1 MNYSKDAN
9 TKKQKTKKATKKK
22 VKNRVGLII
31 TRVVIIIIILIFFA
45 VLGASMGVYLGI
57 LDGAPDISLLQVE
70 PNKYTSYIYDQNGTE
85 IDILHGEENRDHVTL
100 DGIPL
105 NMQNAT
111 VAIEDERFYSHNGID
126 FQGMVR
132 ALFVNIEA
140 KLTGNKNLEG
150 ASTITQQLIKSA
162 FFKDALVNKEGS
174 TQKFVRK
181 LQEQYM
187 AIQLENLAIEL
198 KGNKKA
204 GKDQILELYLNT
216 INYHG
221 ANGVQAAAKR
231 YFSKD
236 ASELTLAEC
245 AMLAAIPQ
253 NPTKWNPIAH
263 ADLNKTRQTT
273 VLNRMLKQGFITDAE
288 YNQAID
294 EDIYSKIQTIAQEVA
309 EEKSSHSYFTDQLIN
324 SVIKGLQEQEKLSLE
339 QANDLIYSGGLQIY
353 SSQDLEIQKIVDEAY
368 NNPKLFPIED
378 YALEVSYYISVED
391 KVTKKAKHYPVQ
403 RKYVKNQEEADK
415 FALEMRNK
423 YLTDDVNLLSDR
435 TEVIIQ
441 PQSAFIVTDFHTG
454 EVKALIGGR
463 GEKTGSRLFN
473 RATQAMRQP
482 GSTFKVLAAYAPGL
496 DTGLFTPATVFNDAP
511 YTRGGWSPGNWYSGY
526 KGLNT
531 VRSGIAKSMNI
542 LAAKAIA
549 KVGID
554 TSMDYLKN
562 FGFTTL
568 VDTPQVRADGKTY
581 SDLNDSTALGGI
593 TDGVILSELNSAY
606 GTIANNGEYLK
617 PIYYTKVL
625 RHDGTVLL
633 ENKIEP
639 KVVLKKTTAFLLT
652 DMMEDVVTT
661 SIGTG
666 KAAKFKNINMPIA
679 GKTGTTSDTKDLVF
693 SGYTPYYVASVWL
706 GHDQK
711 RNLIDNGDTQL
722 YLWSNIMEKIHLLK
736 NLETKK
742 FEQPEGIVSKNVC
755 NVSGKLPVDGLC
767 NNEYSRGSRVIS
779 EYFDSSN
786 VPTERCDA
794 HISVRVDV
802 TTNSLATEY
811 CPSDYIAEVVRII
824 RPSDGSGSASDS
836 QYYAPTDYCSVHDGS
851 FTIPIEESSSSEE
864 KETVDIVIPS
874 IVEPENS
881 TSASKETTNSKKE
894 STTAQTKES
903 TTAKKSDI
911 PITNKDLKT
920 PLTIDDFY
928 SPIE

>member
-31 TRVVIIIIILIFFA
+31 MRVTTIIIILIFFA
-45 VLGASMGVYLGI
+45 VLGAGMGAYLGI

-85 IDILHGEENRDHVTL
+85 IDTLHGIENRIHVTL

-111 VAIEDERFYSHNGID
+111 VAIEDERFYSHTGID

-132 ALFVNIEA
+132 ALFVNIESA
-140 KLTGNKNLEG
+140 LTGKQNLEG

-162 FFKDALVNKEGS
+162 FFKDALVNKES
-174 TQKFVRK
+174 TTQKFTRK

-187 AIQLENLAIEL
+187 AIQLENLATEL
-198 KGNKKA
+198 KGSKKA

-253 NPTKWNPIAH
+253 NPSKWNPTLH
-263 ADLNKTRQTT
+263 PDSNKIRQTT
-273 VLNRMLKQGFITDAE
+273 VLDRMLKQGFITDAE
-288 YNQAID
+288 YKQAID
-294 EDIYSKIQTIAQEVA
+294 EDVYSKIQIVAQEVA
-309 EEKSSHSYFTDQLIN
+309 EEKSSHTYYTDQLIN
-324 SVIKGLQEQEKLSLE
+324 SVIEGLQEQEKLSLE

-353 SSQDLEIQKIVDEAY
+353 SAQDLEIQKIVDEAY
-368 NNPKLFPIED
+368 KNPKLFPNE

-391 KVTKKAKHYPVQ
+391 KITKKAKHYPVQ
-403 RKYVKNQEEADK
+403 RKYVSSQEEADA

-423 YLTDDVNLLSDR
+423 CLTDDVNLLSDR
-435 TEVIIQ
+435 TEVVIQ
-441 PQSAFIVTDFHTG
+441 PQSAFVVTDYHTG

-473 RATQAMRQP
+473 RATQATRQP

-531 VRSGIAKSMNI
+531 VRSGIAQSMNI

-549 KVGID
+549 EVGIT

-568 VDTPQVRADGKTY
+568 VDQPQVRGDGKTY
-581 SDLNDSTALGGI
+581 SDLNDSVALGGL

-606 GTIANNGEYLK
+606 GTIANGGEYLK

-625 RHDGTVLL
+625 KHDGTVLL

-652 DMMEDVVTT
+652 DMMEDVVTS

-666 KAAKFKNINMPIA
+666 KAAKFKNLNMPIA
-679 GKTGTTSDTKDLVF
+679 GKTGTTSETKDLVF
-693 SGYTPYYVASVWL
+693 AGYTPYYVASVWL

-711 RNLIDNGDTQL
+711 RNLIDNGNTQL
-722 YLWSNIMEKIHLLK
+722 YLWSDIMEKIHLLK
-736 NLETKK
+736 NLENKK
-742 FEQPEGIVSKNVC
+742 FEQPEGIISKNVC

-786 VPTERCDA
+786 IPTEKCDV

-811 CPSDYIAEVVRII
+811 CPSDYIAGVVRIK

-836 QYYAPTDYCSVHDGS
+836 KYYAPTNYCGVHDGS
-851 FTIPIEESSSSEE
+851 APIPTEEETTNPEE
-864 KETVDIVIPS
+864 VDMPPIVD
-874 IVEPENS
+874 EGN
-881 TSASKETTNSKKE
+881 TGTSKETTTYQPKEATTSQQKEATTSTKKP
-894 STTAQTKES
+894 
-903 TTAKKSDI
+903 DI

-928 SPIE
+928 SPVE